1 MSDCEQLRFPEGLV
15 KKRGFSGEGGGTSLE
30 LFGNVRCTSGMDLA
44 LGDGADL
51 LEELWVC
58 RHLQSRDSV
67 YNGTTG
73 GNVTIPFPAIT

>member
-1 MSDCEQLRFPEGLV
+1 MSDGEQLQFLERLSKREGLV
-15 KKRGFSGEGGGTSLE
+15 GECTFLE
-30 LFGNVRCTSGMDLA
+30 LFGNVRCTSSVDLA
-44 LGDGADL
+44 LADGADL

-58 RHLQSRDSV
+58 RHLQLKDGV

>member
-1 MSDCEQLRFPEGLV
+1 MVSGRACQEERVWWG
-15 KKRGFSGEGGGTSLE
+15 RGASLE

-44 LGDGADL
+44 LADGADL

-58 RHLQSRDSV
+58 RHLQLKDGV
-67 YNGTTG
+67 HNGTTG

>member
-51 LEELWVC
+51 LEEL
-58 RHLQSRDSV
+58 
-67 YNGTTG
+67 
-73 GNVTIPFPAIT
+73 

>member
-1 MSDCEQLRFPEGLV
+1 MW
-15 KKRGFSGEGGGTSLE
+15 GGTSLE
-30 LFGNVRCTSGMDLA
+30 LFRNVSCTLGMDLA
-44 LGDGADL
+44 LADDANL

-58 RHLQSRDSV
+58 RHLQLKDSV